1 MNSTKCYI
9 AGPLLFTAYTLPT
22 FVRSVIID
30 GRVNISPRVGMTEQV
45 LLFRLFISHQ
55 INQCV

>member
-9 AGPLLFTAYTLPT
+9 AGSLLFTAYTLPI
-22 FVRSVIID
+22 FVRTVIVD
-30 GRVNISPRVGMTEQV
+30 GRVDISSRVGMTEQV

-55 INQCV
+55 IN